1 MGTVRHPAERLV
13 SARAS
18 KQAGSRRAGKHVE
31 KRCLVVGYDRDDG
44 SRRAASWA
52 ASQLAPRGKLVL
64 VHACRP
70 LHAPPSPLS
79 SAHERH
85 ALGGALFDEL
95 LLEGEDEL
103 IDTLVHTEISDQ
115 DPVSALTGA
124 ATRHE
129 ADGIVVGHEPHSRAR
144 RAIGTVT
151 GELLARAKV
160 PVTVVPAGEKEE

>member
-1 MGTVRHPAERLV
+1 MSGAERAPRV
-13 SARAS
+13 STKAKPR
-18 KQAGSRRAGKHVE
+18 RRAAAKR
-31 KRCLVVGYDRDDG
+31 RCLIVGYDGEEG

-79 SAHERH
+79 SARERH
-85 ALGGALFDEL
+85 ATGGALFDEL

-103 IDTLVHTEISDQ
+103 LDAVVDTEICDT
-115 DPVSALTGA
+115 DPVSALTSA
-124 ATRHE
+124 AVRHE
-129 ADGIVVGHEPHSRAR
+129 ADGIVVGHERHSRAR

-151 GELLARAKV
+151 GELLSRSGV
-160 PVTVVPAGEKEE
+160 PVTVVPPGEQA